1 MQAKSRRQPLLLTMF
16 ESSPNGYFVRD
27 LVVFH
32 GLRKGCYVSKGFV
45 VEPPDLSAA
54 APEHLNAFQD
64 QLALLLACLHDKL
77 RLQVQWFCDSDYR
90 SELLRYREKTEQAT
104 NVWTR
109 RCRNERFARYWE
121 AMVDRRLRRQRLVL
135 YFSRQIDTSP
145 KLIAT
150 AARRQAHYDAL
161 VQEMTTEFEQLHQ
174 MLTNILSGA
183 RVMPMKDGDHYR
195 NCAAFLNP
203 SLAARFDY
211 DALTT
216 FDPQL
221 SIQENCWHSE
231 AQGLQDEN
239 GSGFWMDGFQHAI
252 LVLNRW
258 PKITHPG
265 LVHRLTA
272 LPLLDYNITV
282 NIQSLSARAEIN
294 REEKAHD
301 RLAGDFASE
310 KRLSLLTAM
319 EKKQKKIAALMQ
331 GHTLPFDI
339 EYIIRAWDQTRDGLA
354 VKIAAIKN
362 AINGMNGA
370 QYLECA
376 LPTTAK
382 KLFFQSWPGYPWGR
396 YPHRKLYAETRYL
409 ADVLPFSATFTGHLE
424 QAEAL
429 YEGTQRNLVGVT
441 TFAGSGGNE
450 TPQHAVLLGMSGAG
464 KSVTVCDLLSQTEAF
479 YDYTVIIEE
488 GLSYE
493 IYTRTVEPAARP
505 IIIHPDGDLT
515 INYFDTHGL
524 PLTAEQLASAMAI
537 VAKVAGV
544 SSDEDKQLS
553 REAQIAKYI
562 MLLYEDVFEEW
573 SSRNGDRLL
582 EVARH
587 ACTLANIKRGRPG
600 TTTLDVFVDFRDFQR
615 ASLDR
620 ANEKL
625 AEVTD
630 EEALRFLK
638 EPNTRREVRN
648 LAFAYFTPSEYP
660 THRMLQ
666 ELIQLDASDP
676 AAGDLATRLLPWCAG
691 GNYGCLLDGAS
702 NISLT
707 GKIAHF
713 EVGYIP
719 EAAKL
724 LRAVAGFLITNYTR
738 QYIITMPRRL
748 RKRNV
753 YEEVARLLDIPGGE
767 QIVKES
773 YAQMRKFNCWNIS
786 IVQQYGRFK
795 ESRIRSAVFGNSRQF
810 FLMRQNDRSDLDDM
824 AADIGLTELTKHA
837 ILSYPLPDQ
846 QKGEKFS
853 AFTYLHNDAQNP
865 ICGSAHNVASP
876 EMLYISGTS
885 GAQFDE
891 RARQLR
897 GAEDVLS
904 AIAAGTESAK

>member
-1 MQAKSRRQPLLLTMF
+1 MF

-27 LVVFH
+27 LIVFH
-32 GLRKGCYVSKGFV
+32 GLRRGCYVSKGFI

-90 SELLRYREKTEQAT
+90 AELLRYRDKTERAT

-109 RCRNERFARYWE
+109 RCRNERFARYWQ
-121 AMVDRRLRRQRLVL
+121 AMVDRQLRRQRLVL

-145 KLIAT
+145 ALIAT
-150 AARRQAHYDAL
+150 AARRHAHYDAL
-161 VQEMTTEFEQLHQ
+161 VEEMTTEFEQLRQ
-174 MLTNILSGA
+174 MLANIFSGA
-183 RVMPMKDGDHYR
+183 RLIPMNDADHYR
-195 NCAAFLNP
+195 HCATFLNP

-211 DALTT
+211 DTLTT
-216 FDPQL
+216 FDPRL

-231 AQGLQDEN
+231 AHGLQD
-239 GSGFWMDGFQHAI
+239 GSGFWMDGFYHSI

-370 QYLECA
+370 QYLECT

-382 KLFFQSWPGYPWGR
+382 KLFYQSWPGYPWGR

-409 ADVLPFSATFTGHLE
+409 ADVLPFSATFTGHLA

-441 TFAGSGGNE
+441 TFSGSGGNE
-450 TPQHAVLLGMSGAG
+450 TPQHGVLLGMSGAG

-479 YDYTVIIEE
+479 FDYTVIIEE

-493 IYTRTVEPAARP
+493 IYTRTVEPTARP
-505 IIIHPDGDLT
+505 IIIQPDGDLT
-515 INYFDTHGL
+515 INYLDTHGL
-524 PLTAEQLASAMAI
+524 PLTAEHLASAMAL
-537 VAKVAGV
+537 VAKIAGV

-553 REAQIAKYI
+553 REAQIAKHI

-573 SSRNGDRLL
+573 SRRNSDRLL
-582 EVARH
+582 EIARH
-587 ACTLANIKRGRPG
+587 ACALAKIKRGRPG
-600 TTTLDVFVDFRDFQR
+600 TTMLDVFVDFRDLQR
-615 ASLDR
+615 TNSDLP
-620 ANEKL
+620 NEQL
-625 AEVTD
+625 AEVSD
-630 EEALRFLK
+630 EDALRFLK

-648 LAFAYFTPSEYP
+648 LAFAYFTPLEYP

-676 AAGDLATRLLPWCAG
+676 AAADLATRLLPWCAG

-713 EVGYIP
+713 ELGYIP

-738 QYIITMPRRL
+738 QHIITMPRRL

-786 IVQQYGRFK
+786 IVQQYSRFK

-810 FLMRQNDRSDLDDM
+810 FLMRQNDRADLEDM
-824 AADIGLTELTKHA
+824 GHDIGLTELTKHA

-846 QKGEKFS
+846 QSREKFA
-853 AFTYLHNDAQNP
+853 AFTYLHSEAQNP
-865 ICGSAHNVASP
+865 ICGTVHNVVSP
-876 EMLYISGTS
+876 EMLYIGGSS

-897 GAEDVLS
+897 GADDVLS
-904 AIAAGTESAK
+904 AIAAGAESAG

>member
-1 MQAKSRRQPLLLTMF
+1 MF

-45 VEPPDLSAA
+45 IEPADLSAA

-64 QLALLLACLHDKL
+64 QLALLLSCLHDKL

-90 SELLRYREKTEQAT
+90 SELLRYRERTEHAT

-109 RCRNERFARYWE
+109 RCRNERFARYWQ
-121 AMVDRRLRRQRLVL
+121 AMVDRRLRRQRLIL

-145 KLIAT
+145 ALMAT
-150 AARRQAHYDAL
+150 AARQHAHYDAL
-161 VQEMTTEFEQLHQ
+161 VQEMTTEFELVRQ
-174 MLTNILSGA
+174 MLANIFPSA
-183 RVMPMKDGDHYR
+183 RITPMNDADHFR
-195 NCAAFLNP
+195 NCTTFLNP
-203 SLAARFDY
+203 SLGARFDY
-211 DALTT
+211 DALAT

-231 AQGLQDEN
+231 AQGLCD
-239 GSGFWMDGFQHAI
+239 GSGFWMDGFYHSV

-265 LVHRLTA
+265 LVHRLTG

-282 NIQSLSARAEIN
+282 NIESLSARAEIS

-319 EKKQKKIAALMQ
+319 EKKQKKIAALMH
-331 GHTLPFDI
+331 GHARPFNI
-339 EYIIRAWDQTRDGLA
+339 EYIIRAWDQTREGLA
-354 VKIAAIKN
+354 VKMAAIKN

-382 KLFFQSWPGYPWGR
+382 KLLYQSWPGYPWGR
-396 YPHRKLYAETRYL
+396 YPHRKIYSETRYL
-409 ADVLPFSATFTGHLE
+409 ADVLPFSATFTGHLD

-441 TFAGSGGNE
+441 TFSGSGGSE

-493 IYTRTVEPAARP
+493 IYTRTVEAAARP
-505 IIIHPDGDLT
+505 IIIQPDGDLT
-515 INYFDTHGL
+515 INYLDTHGL
-524 PLTAEQLASAMAI
+524 PLTAEQLASAMEF
-537 VAKVAGV
+537 VAKIAGV

-573 SSRNGDRLL
+573 SRRNADRLL
-582 EVARH
+582 EIARH
-587 ACTLANIKRGRPG
+587 ACMLAKLKRARPG
-600 TTTLDVFVDFRDFQR
+600 TTTLDAFVDFRDLQR
-615 ASLDR
+615 TNASL
-620 ANEKL
+620 ANAQL
-625 AEVTD
+625 AELT
-630 EEALRFLK
+630 EEWALRFLK

-648 LAFAYFTPSEYP
+648 LAFAYFTSSEYP

-666 ELIQLDASDP
+666 ELIQLDGADP
-676 AAGDLATRLLPWCAG
+676 AAGDLATRLMPWCAD

-713 EVGYIP
+713 ELGYIP

-738 QYIITMPRRL
+738 QHIITMPRRL

-795 ESRIRSAVFGNSRQF
+795 ETRIRSAVFGNSRQF
-810 FLMRQNDRSDLDDM
+810 FLMRQNDRADLEDM
-824 AADIGLTELTKHA
+824 GHDIGLTDLTKHA
-837 ILSYPLPDQ
+837 ILSYSLPDQ
-846 QKGEKFS
+846 QTSEKFA
-853 AFTYLHNDAQNP
+853 AFTYLHSDAQNP
-865 ICGSAHNVASP
+865 ICGTVQNVVSP
-876 EMLYISGTS
+876 EMLYVSGSS
-885 GAQFDE
+885 GAQFDD
-891 RARQLR
+891 RAAKLR
-897 GAEDVLS
+897 GTEDVIS
-904 AIAAGTESAK
+904 AIEAATSEH